1 MESTSVLVVD
11 DEPGIALLCNRVLS
25 RAGYDVISET
35 NPRIAIERLQQK
47 HFDLLVVDI
56 RMPEVDGFDVIS
68 RAQMIQPDIAV
79 LVMTGFGT
87 VETAIRAL
95 RQGVDGLLLK
105 PFQKSDELLLA
116 VRQALT
122 DNQRKRDT
130 ARVSAL
136 RPLFNVTETLFA
148 ETDRD
153 RLLELI
159 VSAICEHLS
168 CSNVAYYEVDNG
180 HVSVVAQR
188 GRVFQVNEA
197 SAGADFAARLI
208 RRVDEDGNPFVINAT
223 GPGEQDAQSLLSTL
237 GLGTAILIPVARV
250 SLHSVLFA
258 ARDVSTAERPFR
270 GADLEMFFVLARQAV
285 VAMENARLYADL
297 RDYIR
302 RVEDS
307 QQAMLRAEKMAAAGR
322 LTASIAHEVNN
333 PLQSV
338 QNCLHL
344 AGRED
349 LPTEKRKEYFSLAQM
364 ELERLMKTM
373 QRMLDF
379 YRPGAAKV
387 GQVNIL
393 ELLQHV
399 MSLTSQQLAQRHI
412 EMDADL
418 PDSLPLIYAVSS
430 QIQQIFF
437 NLILNSLDAMPMGG
451 KLTIRAREFE
461 HGVEI
466 MFQDTGPGIPENRR
480 NDIFE
485 PFFSTKEGGTG
496 LGLTVSYN
504 IVTAHGGTLDLVTQD
519 EPGACFRLFLPIGDK
534 Q

>member
-1 MESTSVLVVD
+1 MESVSILVVD
-11 DEPGIALLCNRVLS
+11 DEPGIALLCKRILI
-25 RAGYDVISET
+25 RAGYEVTSET
-35 NPRIAIERLQQK
+35 DPLVAIERLQEY
-47 HFDLLVVDI
+47 HFDLLLVDI

-68 RAQMIQPDIAV
+68 RAKIVQPDIAV

-105 PFQKSDELLLA
+105 PFEKSQELLQA
-116 VRQALT
+116 VRQALS

-130 ARVSAL
+130 ARLSAL

-148 ETDRD
+148 ETDRS
-153 RLLELI
+153 RLLDLI
-159 VSAICEHLS
+159 VTAICDHLH
-168 CSNVAYYEVDNG
+168 CSNVAYYEVKDG
-180 HVSVVAQR
+180 SVTIIAQR
-188 GRVFQVNEA
+188 GNVLQVESSN
-197 SAGADFAARLI
+197 FAEQLV
-208 RRVDEDGNPFVINAT
+208 RRVDADGDPIVINAT
-223 GPGEQDAQSLLSTL
+223 GPGEADTQSLLFTL
-237 GLGTAILIPVARV
+237 GLGAALLIPVAR
-250 SLHSVLFA
+250 SNLHSVFFA
-258 ARDVSTAERPFR
+258 ARDASGAERPFR
-270 GADLEMFFVLARQAV
+270 GADLEMFFVLARQAI

-297 RDYIR
+297 RDYVR

-307 QQAMLRAEKMAAAGR
+307 QQALLRAEKMAAAGR

-349 LPTEKRKEYFSLAQM
+349 LSPEKRREYFDLARN

-379 YRPGAAKV
+379 YRPGAVKV
-387 GQVNIL
+387 ERVDVL
-393 ELLQHV
+393 DLLKHV
-399 MSLTSQQLAQRHI
+399 LSLTSQQLGQRQI
-412 EMDADL
+412 QVTTDL
-418 PDSLPLIYAVSS
+418 PDSLPTIYAVSS

-437 NLILNSLDAMPMGG
+437 NLILNSFDAMPAGG
-451 KLTIRAREFE
+451 DLKITARELNQ
-461 HGVEI
+461 GVE
-466 MFQDTGPGIPENRR
+466 MTFQDNGPGIPAERR
-480 NDIFE
+480 NNIFE

-504 IVTAHGGTLDLVTQD
+504 IVTAHGGTLDLAD
-519 EPGACFRLFLPIGDK
+519 LNGSGACFRLFLPMGEI

>member
-1 MESTSVLVVD
+1 MESISILVVD
-11 DEPGIALLCNRVLS
+11 DEPGIALLCDRILS
-25 RAGYDVISET
+25 RAGYEVLSET
-35 NPRIAIERLQQK
+35 NPHAAIEDLQQK
-47 HFDLLVVDI
+47 RFDLLLVDI

-68 RAQMIQPDIAV
+68 RAQMVQPDIAV

-105 PFQKSDELLLA
+105 PFKQSEELLQA
-116 VRQALT
+116 VRQALN

-148 ETDRD
+148 ETNRD

-159 VSAICEHLS
+159 VTAICDHLN
-168 CSNVAYYEVDNG
+168 CSNVAYYQVDNG
-180 HVSVVAQR
+180 EVAVVAQQ
-188 GRVFQVNEA
+188 GKVLQVDA
-197 SAGADFAARLI
+197 SDFAAQLVS
-208 RRVDEDGNPFVINAT
+208 RVDADGDPIVINAT
-223 GPGEQDAQSLLSTL
+223 GPGEADAQALLSSL
-237 GLGTAILIPVARV
+237 ELGTAILIPVAR
-250 SLHSVLFA
+250 SNLHSVFFA
-258 ARDVSTAERPFR
+258 ARDVSVTERPFR

-285 VAMENARLYADL
+285 VAMENASLYADL
-297 RDYIR
+297 RAYVR

-307 QQAMLRAEKMAAAGR
+307 QQALLRAEKMAAAGR

-349 LPTEKRKEYFSLAQM
+349 LPAEKRQEYFELARN

-387 GQVNIL
+387 TQVDVL

-399 MSLTSQQLAQRHI
+399 LSLTSQQLGQRHI
-412 EMDADL
+412 EVQTDL
-418 PDSLPLIYAVSS
+418 PDSLPEIFAVSS

-437 NLILNSLDAMPMGG
+437 NLILNALDAMPGGG
-451 KLTIRAREFE
+451 KLEIVAREHE
-461 HGVEI
+461 RGIE
-466 MFQDTGPGIPENRR
+466 MTFQDSGPGIPENKR

-504 IVTAHGGTLDLVTQD
+504 IVTAHGGTLDLVNGNK
-519 EPGACFRLFLPIGDK
+519 PGACFRLFLPMGDK

>member
-1 MESTSVLVVD
+1 METVSILVVD
-11 DEPGIALLCNRVLS
+11 DEPGIALLCKRILA
-25 RAGYDVISET
+25 RAGYQVTSET
-35 NPRIAIERLQQK
+35 DPRIAIGRLQEI
-47 HFDLLVVDI
+47 HFDLLLVDI

-68 RAQMIQPDIAV
+68 RAKIVQPDIAV

-87 VETAIRAL
+87 VETAIRVL

-105 PFQKSDELLLA
+105 PFEKSQELMQA
-116 VRQALT
+116 VRQALS

-130 ARVSAL
+130 ARLSAL

-153 RLLELI
+153 RLLDLI
-159 VSAICEHLS
+159 LTAICDHLH
-168 CSNVAYYEVDNG
+168 CSNVGYYEVKDGN
-180 HVSVVAQR
+180 VVIIAQR
-188 GRVFQVNEA
+188 GKVLQVG
-197 SAGADFAARLI
+197 SSSFAEQLVG
-208 RRVDEDGNPFVINAT
+208 RVDADGDPIVINAT
-223 GPGEQDAQSLLSTL
+223 GPGEADAQSLLSTI
-237 GLGTAILIPVARV
+237 GLGAAILIPIVR
-250 SLHSVLFA
+250 SDLHSVFFA
-258 ARDVSTAERPFR
+258 GRDARGAGAAERPFR

-285 VAMENARLYADL
+285 VALENARLYADL

-349 LPTEKRKEYFSLAQM
+349 LPPEKRKEYFDLARN

-379 YRPGAAKV
+379 YRPGATRV
-387 GQVNIL
+387 ERVDVL
-393 ELLQHV
+393 ELLKHV
-399 MSLTSQQLAQRHI
+399 LSLTSQQLGQRQI
-412 EMDADL
+412 EVTTDL
-418 PDSLPLIYAVSS
+418 PDSLPAIYVVSS

-437 NLILNSLDAMPMGG
+437 NLILNSFDAMPAGG
-451 KLTIRAREFE
+451 ELIISARELNQ
-461 HGVEI
+461 GVE
-466 MFQDTGPGIPENRR
+466 MTFQDNGPGIPEDRR
-480 NDIFE
+480 NNIFE

-504 IVTAHGGTLDLVTQD
+504 IVTAHGGTLDLTNQNGS
-519 EPGACFRLFLPIGDK
+519 GACFRLFLPIGEI

>member
-1 MESTSVLVVD
+1 MESISVLVVD
-11 DEPGIALLCNRVLS
+11 DEPGIALLCDRILS
-25 RAGYDVISET
+25 RAGYAVISET
-35 NPRIAIERLQQK
+35 NPRQAIEDLQQK
-47 HFDLLVVDI
+47 RFDLLLVDI

-68 RAQMIQPDIAV
+68 RAQMVQPDIAV

-105 PFQKSDELLLA
+105 PFKQSEELLQA

-148 ETDRD
+148 ETNRD

-159 VSAICEHLS
+159 ITAICDHLN
-168 CSNVAYYEVDNG
+168 CSNVAYYQVDNG
-180 HVSVVAQR
+180 KVAVVAQE
-188 GRVFQVNEA
+188 GKVLQVDA
-197 SAGADFAARLI
+197 SNFAAQLI
-208 RRVDEDGNPFVINAT
+208 SRVDADGDPIVINAT
-223 GPGEQDAQSLLSTL
+223 GPGEADAQALLSSL
-237 GLGTAILIPVARV
+237 ELGTAILIPVAR
-250 SLHSVLFA
+250 SNLHSVFFA
-258 ARDVSTAERPFR
+258 ARDVSVTERPFR

-285 VAMENARLYADL
+285 VAMENASLYADL
-297 RDYIR
+297 RAYVR

-307 QQAMLRAEKMAAAGR
+307 QQALLRAEKMAAAGR

-349 LPTEKRKEYFSLAQM
+349 LPAEKRQEYFELARN

-387 GQVNIL
+387 TEVDVL

-399 MSLTSQQLAQRHI
+399 LSLTSQQLGQRHI
-412 EMDADL
+412 EVETDL
-418 PDSLPLIYAVSS
+418 PESLPEIFAVSS

-437 NLILNSLDAMPMGG
+437 NLILNALDAMPGGG
-451 KLTIRAREFE
+451 KLEIRAREHE
-461 HGVEI
+461 RGIE
-466 MFQDTGPGIPENRR
+466 MTFQDSGPGIPENKR

-504 IVTAHGGTLDLVTQD
+504 IVTAHGGTLDLVN
-519 EPGACFRLFLPIGDK
+519 ENKPGACFRLFLPMGDK

>member
-1 MESTSVLVVD
+1 MESISVLVVD
-11 DEPGIALLCNRVLS
+11 DEPGIALLCDRILN
-25 RAGYDVISET
+25 RAGYNVLAET
-35 NPRIAIERLQQK
+35 NPRTAIENLQQK
-47 HFDLLVVDI
+47 RFDLLLVDI

-68 RAQMIQPDIAV
+68 RAQMVQPDIAV

-105 PFQKSDELLLA
+105 PFKQSEELLQA

-130 ARVSAL
+130 ARVAAL

-148 ETDRD
+148 ETNRD

-159 VSAICEHLS
+159 VTAICDHLN
-168 CSNVAYYEVDNG
+168 CSNVAYYQVENG
-180 HVSVVAQR
+180 KVTVVAQR
-188 GRVFQVNEA
+188 GKVLQVDESN
-197 SAGADFAARLI
+197 FAEQLVS
-208 RRVDEDGNPFVINAT
+208 RVDADGDPIVINAT
-223 GPGEQDAQSLLSTL
+223 GPGEENAQSLLSTL
-237 GLGTAILIPVARV
+237 GLGTAILIPVAR
-250 SLHSVLFA
+250 SNLHSVFFA
-258 ARDVSTAERPFR
+258 ARDAIGTERPFR

-285 VAMENARLYADL
+285 VAMENASLYADL
-297 RDYIR
+297 RAYVR

-307 QQAMLRAEKMAAAGR
+307 QQALLRAEKMAAAGR

-349 LPTEKRKEYFSLAQM
+349 LPPEKRREYFDLARN
-364 ELERLMKTM
+364 ELERLMKTT

-379 YRPGAAKV
+379 YRPGAAKF
-387 GQVNIL
+387 GQVDVL

-399 MSLTSQQLAQRHI
+399 LSLTSQQLGQRHI
-412 EMDADL
+412 EMHTDL
-418 PDSLPLIYAVSS
+418 PQSLPAIYAVSS

-437 NLILNSLDAMPMGG
+437 NLILNSLDAMPAGG
-451 KLTIRAREFE
+451 KLEIKARELE
-461 HGVEI
+461 HGMEI
-466 MFQDTGPGIPENRR
+466 IFQDNGPGIPENKR
-480 NDIFE
+480 NNIFE

-504 IVTAHGGTLDLVTQD
+504 IVTAHGGTLDLVNES
-519 EPGACFRLFLPIGDK
+519 EPGACFRLFLPTGDK

>member
-1 MESTSVLVVD
+1 METVSILVVD
-11 DEPGIALLCNRVLS
+11 DEPGIALLCKRILV
-25 RAGYDVISET
+25 RAGYEVTSET
-35 NPRIAIERLQQK
+35 DPRVAIERLQEI
-47 HFDLLVVDI
+47 HFDLLLVDI

-68 RAQMIQPDIAV
+68 RAKIVQPDIAV

-105 PFQKSDELLLA
+105 PFEKSQELLQA
-116 VRQALT
+116 VRQALS

-130 ARVSAL
+130 ARLSAL

-148 ETDRD
+148 ETDRN
-153 RLLELI
+153 RLLDLI
-159 VSAICEHLS
+159 VTAICDHLH
-168 CSNVAYYEVDNG
+168 CSNVAYYEVNDEN
-180 HVSVVAQR
+180 VTIIAQR
-188 GRVFQVNEA
+188 GKVLQVDSSN
-197 SAGADFAARLI
+197 FAEQLV
-208 RRVDEDGNPFVINAT
+208 RRVDVDGDPIVINAT
-223 GPGEQDAQSLLSTL
+223 GPGEADAQSLLSTL
-237 GLGTAILIPVARV
+237 GLGAAILIPVAR
-250 SLHSVLFA
+250 SDLHSVFFA
-258 ARDVSTAERPFR
+258 ARDASAAERPFR

-349 LPTEKRKEYFSLAQM
+349 LPPEKRREYFELARN

-379 YRPGAAKV
+379 YRPGATRV
-387 GQVNIL
+387 ERVDVL
-393 ELLQHV
+393 DLLKHV
-399 MSLTSQQLAQRHI
+399 LSLTSQQLGQRQI
-412 EMDADL
+412 QVITDL
-418 PDSLPLIYAVSS
+418 PDSLPAIYAVSS

-437 NLILNSLDAMPMGG
+437 NLILNSFDAMPAGG
-451 KLTIRAREFE
+451 NLTISARGSNQ
-461 HGVEI
+461 GVE
-466 MFQDTGPGIPENRR
+466 MTFQDNGPGIPEDRR
-480 NDIFE
+480 NNIFE

-504 IVTAHGGTLDLVTQD
+504 IVTAHGGTLELANQNGS
-519 EPGACFRLFLPIGDK
+519 GACFRLFLPMGDA

>member
-1 MESTSVLVVD
+1 MEAISVLVVD
-11 DEPGIALLCNRVLS
+11 DEPGIALLCDRILS
-25 RAGYDVISET
+25 RAGYSVISET
-35 NPRIAIERLQQK
+35 NPHTAIEDLQQK
-47 HFDLLVVDI
+47 RFDLLLVDI
-56 RMPEVDGFDVIS
+56 RMPDVDGFDVIS
-68 RAQMIQPDIAV
+68 RAQMVQPDIAV

-105 PFQKSDELLLA
+105 PFKQSEELLQA
-116 VRQALT
+116 VRQALM

-136 RPLFNVTETLFA
+136 RPLFSVTETLFA
-148 ETDRD
+148 ETNRD
-153 RLLELI
+153 RLLDLI
-159 VSAICEHLS
+159 VTAICDHLN
-168 CSNVAYYEVDNG
+168 CSNVAYYQVENG
-180 HVSVVAQR
+180 KVAVVAQR
-188 GRVFQVNEA
+188 GKVLQVDT
-197 SAGADFAARLI
+197 SDFAAQLVS
-208 RRVDEDGNPFVINAT
+208 RVDADGDPIVINAT
-223 GPGEQDAQSLLSTL
+223 GPGEEDAQSLLSTL
-237 GLGTAILIPVARV
+237 GLDTAILIPIAR
-250 SLHSVLFA
+250 SNLHSVFFA
-258 ARDVSTAERPFR
+258 ARDVGVAERPFR

-285 VAMENARLYADL
+285 VALENASLYADL
-297 RDYIR
+297 RAYVR

-307 QQAMLRAEKMAAAGR
+307 QQALLRAEKMAAAGR

-349 LPTEKRKEYFSLAQM
+349 LPPEKRQEYFDLARN
-364 ELERLMKTM
+364 ELERLMKTT

-379 YRPGAAKV
+379 YRPGSSKV
-387 GQVNIL
+387 EQVDIL

-399 MSLTSQQLAQRHI
+399 LSLTAQQLGQRHI
-412 EMDADL
+412 EVLTDL
-418 PDSLPLIYAVSS
+418 PQSLPAIFAVSS

-437 NLILNSLDAMPMGG
+437 NLILNALDAMPAGG
-451 KLTIRAREFE
+451 KLEIRARERE
-461 HGVEI
+461 RGVEMI
-466 MFQDTGPGIPENRR
+466 FQDTGPGIPESKR

-504 IVTAHGGTLDLVTQD
+504 IVTAHGGTLDLINGNK
-519 EPGACFRLFLPIGDK
+519 PGACFRLFLPMGDK

>member
-1 MESTSVLVVD
+1 MESISILVVD
-11 DEPGIALLCNRVLS
+11 DEPGIALLCDRILN
-25 RAGYDVISET
+25 RAGYNVFSET
-35 NPRIAIERLQQK
+35 NPRTAIENLQQK
-47 HFDLLVVDI
+47 RFDLLLVDI

-68 RAQMIQPDIAV
+68 RAQMVQPDIAV

-105 PFQKSDELLLA
+105 PFKQSEELLQA

-130 ARVSAL
+130 ARVAAL

-148 ETDRD
+148 ETNRD

-159 VSAICEHLS
+159 VSAICDHLN
-168 CSNVAYYEVDNG
+168 CANVAYYQVENGQVTVIAKHGRVLQVDESNIAVQLIG
-180 HVSVVAQR
+180 HVD
-188 GRVFQVNEA
+188 
-197 SAGADFAARLI
+197 ADGDPIL
-208 RRVDEDGNPFVINAT
+208 INAT
-223 GPGEQDAQSLLSTL
+223 GPGEEDAQSLLSTL
-237 GLGTAILIPVARV
+237 GLGTAILIPVTR
-250 SLHSVLFA
+250 SNLHSVFFA
-258 ARDVSTAERPFR
+258 ARDLSGTERPFR

-285 VAMENARLYADL
+285 VALENASLYADL
-297 RDYIR
+297 RAYVR

-307 QQAMLRAEKMAAAGR
+307 QQALLRAEKMAAAGR

-349 LPTEKRKEYFSLAQM
+349 LPPEKRREYFDLAKN
-364 ELERLMKTM
+364 ELERLMKTT

-387 GQVNIL
+387 EPVDVL

-399 MSLTSQQLAQRHI
+399 LSLTSQQLGQRHI
-412 EMDADL
+412 ELHTDL
-418 PDSLPLIYAVSS
+418 PQSLPAIYAVSS

-437 NLILNSLDAMPMGG
+437 NLILNSLDAMPAGG
-451 KLTIRAREFE
+451 KLDIMARELD
-461 HGVEI
+461 HGIEI
-466 MFQDTGPGIPENRR
+466 IFQDNGPGIPETKR
-480 NDIFE
+480 NNIFE

-504 IVTAHGGTLDLVTQD
+504 IVTAHGGTLDLVNES
-519 EPGACFRLFLPIGDK
+519 EPGACFRLFLPTGDK

>member
-1 MESTSVLVVD
+1 METVSVLVVD
-11 DEPGIALLCNRVLS
+11 DEPGIAALCKRVLS
-25 RAGYDVISET
+25 RAGYDVVSLT
-35 NPRIAIERLQQK
+35 DPRAAIEHLQHHRL
-47 HFDLLVVDI
+47 DLLVVDI

-68 RAQMIQPDIAV
+68 RAQMVQPDIAV

-105 PFQKSDELLLA
+105 PFERSDELLSS
-116 VRQALT
+116 VRQVLT

-130 ARVSAL
+130 ARMQAL
-136 RPLFNVTETLFA
+136 RPLFNVTETLFS

-159 VSAICEHLS
+159 LSAMRDHLH
-168 CSNVAYYEVDNG
+168 CSNVAYYKVEDG
-180 HVSVVAQR
+180 SVSTVAQR
-188 GRVFQVNEA
+188 GRVLQVDGGN
-197 SAGADFAARLI
+197 FATQLI
-208 RRVDEDGNPFVINAT
+208 RSVDSDGNPIVFNAT
-223 GPGEQDAQSLLSTL
+223 GPGEADAQALLSTL
-237 GLGTAILIPVARV
+237 GLGSAILIPVAR
-250 SLHSVLFA
+250 SNLHAVLFA
-258 ARDVSTAERPFR
+258 ARDASGSPFR

-285 VAMENARLYADL
+285 VAMENARLYDDL
-297 RDYIR
+297 RSYVRQI
-302 RVEDS
+302 EES
-307 QQAMLRAEKMAAAGR
+307 QQALLRVEKMAAAGR

-349 LPTEKRKEYFSLAQM
+349 LEPEKRKEYFELAKK
-364 ELERLMKTM
+364 ELERLTKTV

-379 YRPGAAKV
+379 YRPGAARV
-387 GQVNIL
+387 EQVDVL
-393 ELLQHV
+393 DLLNHV
-399 MSLTSQQLAQRHI
+399 LSLTSSQLRSKNIHI
-412 EMDADL
+412 VTDL
-418 PDSLPLIYAVSS
+418 PDAMPLIYAVSS

-437 NLILNSLDAMPMGG
+437 NLILNSFDAMPEGG
-451 KLTIRAREFE
+451 ELRVGARAVTG
-461 HGVEI
+461 GVEI
-466 MFQDTGPGIPENRR
+466 LFEDSGPGIPADRREN
-480 NDIFE
+480 IFE

-504 IVTAHGGTLDLVTQD
+504 IVTAHGGTLDLIDGQGS
-519 EPGACFRLFLPIGDK
+519 GACFRLFLPMGDK

>member
-1 MESTSVLVVD
+1 
-11 DEPGIALLCNRVLS
+11 
-25 RAGYDVISET
+25 
-35 NPRIAIERLQQK
+35 
-47 HFDLLVVDI
+47 
-56 RMPEVDGFDVIS
+56 
-68 RAQMIQPDIAV
+68 
-79 LVMTGFGT
+79 
-87 VETAIRAL
+87 
-95 RQGVDGLLLK
+95 
-105 PFQKSDELLLA
+105 
-116 VRQALT
+116 
-122 DNQRKRDT
+122 
-130 ARVSAL
+130 
-136 RPLFNVTETLFA
+136 
-148 ETDRD
+148 
-153 RLLELI
+153 
-159 VSAICEHLS
+159 
-168 CSNVAYYEVDNG
+168 
-180 HVSVVAQR
+180 
-188 GRVFQVNEA
+188 
-197 SAGADFAARLI
+197 
-208 RRVDEDGNPFVINAT
+208 
-223 GPGEQDAQSLLSTL
+223 
-237 GLGTAILIPVARV
+237 
-250 SLHSVLFA
+250 
-258 ARDVSTAERPFR
+258 
-270 GADLEMFFVLARQAV
+270 
-285 VAMENARLYADL
+285 
-297 RDYIR
+297 
-302 RVEDS
+302 
-307 QQAMLRAEKMAAAGR
+307 
-322 LTASIAHEVNN
+322 
-333 PLQSV
+333 
-338 QNCLHL
+338 
-344 AGRED
+344 
-349 LPTEKRKEYFSLAQM
+349 M

>member
-1 MESTSVLVVD
+1 METISVLVVD
-11 DEPGIALLCNRVLS
+11 DEPGIALLCNRILS
-25 RAGYDVISET
+25 RAGYDVTSET
-35 NPRIAIERLQQK
+35 DPRVAIEHLQ
-47 HFDLLVVDI
+47 HRRVDLLLVDI

-68 RAQMIQPDIAV
+68 RAQMVQPDVAV

-105 PFQKSDELLLA
+105 PFNKSEELLQA

-130 ARVSAL
+130 ARISAL
-136 RPLFNVTETLFA
+136 RPLFNVSETLFA

-159 VSAICEHLS
+159 VSAIREHLH
-168 CSNVAYYEVDNG
+168 CSNVAYYEVKNG
-180 HVSVVAQR
+180 EVSVIAQR
-188 GRVFQVNEA
+188 GNVLDVEGNQ
-197 SAGADFAARLI
+197 FAAQLVS
-208 RRVDEDGNPFVINAT
+208 RVDADGDPIVINAT
-223 GPGEQDAQSLLSTL
+223 GPGEADAQALLSTL
-237 GLGTAILIPVARV
+237 GLGAAILIPVARTNM
-250 SLHSVLFA
+250 HSVLFA
-258 ARDVSTAERPFR
+258 ARDATSAALPFR
-270 GADLEMFFVLARQAV
+270 GSDLEMFFVLARQAV

-297 RDYIR
+297 RDYVR
-302 RVEDS
+302 KLEES
-307 QQAMLRAEKMAAAGR
+307 QAAMLRAEKMAAAGR
-322 LTASIAHEVNN
+322 LTASIAHEINN

-344 AGRED
+344 AGHED
-349 LPTEKRKEYFSLAQM
+349 LPPEKRREYFDLAKN
-364 ELERLMKTM
+364 ELERLMKTS

-379 YRPGAAKV
+379 YRPGAVKME
-387 GQVNIL
+387 QVDVL

-399 MSLTSQQLAQRHI
+399 LSLTSQQLRQREI
-412 EMDADL
+412 NVNIDL
-418 PDSLPLIYAVSS
+418 PMSLPSVYAVSG
-430 QIQQIFF
+430 QIQQVFL
-437 NLILNSLDAMPMGG
+437 NLILNSLDAMPAGG
-451 KLTIRAREFE
+451 DLTVSARALEN
-461 HGVEI
+461 GVEI
-466 MFQDTGPGIPENRR
+466 TFRDTGPGIPESHR

-504 IVTAHGGTLDLVTQD
+504 IVTAHGGTLDLLNGHQ
-519 EPGACFRLFLPIGDK
+519 PGACFRLFLPFGDK

>member
-1 MESTSVLVVD
+1 MEAISILVVD
-11 DEPGIALLCNRVLS
+11 DEPGIALLCNRILS
-25 RAGYDVISET
+25 RAGYEVISET
-35 NPRIAIERLQQK
+35 DPRIAIERLQ
-47 HFDLLVVDI
+47 HTHIDLLLVDI

-68 RAQMIQPDIAV
+68 RARMAQPDVAA

-105 PFQKSDELLLA
+105 PFNKSEELLQA
-116 VRQALT
+116 VQQALA
-122 DNQRKRDT
+122 DSQRKRDT
-130 ARVSAL
+130 ARVLAL

-159 VSAICEHLS
+159 VSAICEHLH
-168 CSNVAYYEVDNG
+168 CSNVAYYQVENG
-180 HVSVVAQR
+180 KVSVIAQR
-188 GRVFQVNEA
+188 GKVLQLDGNN
-197 SAGADFAARLI
+197 FAAQLVS
-208 RRVDEDGNPFVINAT
+208 RVDADGNPIVINAT
-223 GPGEQDAQSLLSTL
+223 GPGEAEAQALLSAL
-237 GLGTAILIPVARV
+237 GLDSAILMPVTR
-250 SLHSVLFA
+250 SNLHTVLFA
-258 ARDVSTAERPFR
+258 ARDAGNVARPFR
-270 GADLEMFFVLARQAV
+270 GSDLEMFFVLARQAV
-285 VAMENARLYADL
+285 VAMENARLYEDL
-297 RDYIR
+297 RAYVR
-302 RVEDS
+302 RVEES
-307 QQAMLRAEKMAAAGR
+307 QEVLLRAEKMAAAGR

-349 LPTEKRKEYFSLAQM
+349 MPADKRKEYFELAQN

-373 QRMLDF
+373 HRMLDF
-379 YRPGAAKV
+379 YRPGAARV
-387 GQVNIL
+387 EQVDIL

-399 MSLTSQQLAQRHI
+399 LSLASQQLSQRRI
-412 EMDADL
+412 IVKKNVPE
-418 PDSLPLIYAVSS
+418 SLPVIYAVSG
-430 QIQQIFF
+430 QIQQVFL
-437 NLILNSLDAMPMGG
+437 NLILNSLDAMPSGG
-451 KLTIRAREFE
+451 ELKVDAQAVD

-466 MFQDTGPGIPENRR
+466 TFRDTGPGIPESHR
-480 NDIFE
+480 NDVFE

-504 IVTAHGGTLDLVTQD
+504 IVTAHGGTLNLVNGP
-519 EPGACFRLFLPIGDK
+519 ESGACFRLFLPSGDK

>member
-1 MESTSVLVVD
+1 MKSVSILVVD

-25 RAGYDVISET
+25 RAGYEVTSLTD
-35 NPRIAIERLQQK
+35 PRLALEHLQQQQ
-47 HFDLLVVDI
+47 FDLLLVDI

-68 RAQMIQPDIAV
+68 RARILQPDVAV

-95 RQGVDGLLLK
+95 RQGVDGLILK
-105 PFQKSDELLLA
+105 PFEKREELLQT
-116 VRQALT
+116 VRQALS

-136 RPLFNVTETLFA
+136 RPLFNVTETLFS

-153 RLLELI
+153 RLLDLI
-159 VSAICEHLS
+159 VTAICDHLH
-168 CSNVAYYEVDNG
+168 CPNAAYYEVKGNK
-180 HVSVVAQR
+180 VSVIAQR
-188 GRVFQVNEA
+188 GNILHAENLN
-197 SAGADFAARLI
+197 FAEQLI
-208 RRVDEDGNPFVINAT
+208 CRVDTDGDPMVINAT
-223 GPGEQDAQSLLSTL
+223 GPGETDAQQLLSKL
-237 GLGTAILIPVARV
+237 GLGAAILIPVARPDV
-250 SLHSVLFA
+250 HSVFFA
-258 ARDVSTAERPFR
+258 ARDASGVARPFR
-270 GADLEMFFVLARQAV
+270 GADLELFFVLARQAV

-297 RDYIR
+297 RAYIR

-349 LPTEKRKEYFSLAQM
+349 LPPEKRTEYLQLAQN

-379 YRPGAAKV
+379 YRPGAVKV
-387 GQVNIL
+387 EQVDLL
-393 ELLQHV
+393 ELLKHV
-399 MSLTSQQLAQRHI
+399 LNLTSQQLSQREI
-412 EMDADL
+412 RVTTEL
-418 PDSLPLIYAVSS
+418 PDSLPTIYAVSG
-430 QIQQIFF
+430 QIQQIFI
-437 NLILNSLDAMPMGG
+437 NLILNALDAMPAGG
-451 KLTIRAREFE
+451 EIKISAREINQ
-461 HGVEI
+461 GVEMI
-466 MFQDTGPGIPENRR
+466 FQDSGPGIPEDRR
-480 NDIFE
+480 NNVFE

-504 IVTAHGGTLDLVTQD
+504 IVTAHGGTLDLMNQNGS
-519 EPGACFRLFLPIGDK
+519 GACFRLFLPMGE
-534 Q
+534 QGQ

>member
-1 MESTSVLVVD
+1 
-11 DEPGIALLCNRVLS
+11 
-25 RAGYDVISET
+25 
-35 NPRIAIERLQQK
+35 
-47 HFDLLVVDI
+47 
-56 RMPEVDGFDVIS
+56 
-68 RAQMIQPDIAV
+68 
-79 LVMTGFGT
+79 MTGFGT

-105 PFQKSDELLLA
+105 PFKQSEELLQA

-148 ETDRD
+148 ETNRD

-159 VSAICEHLS
+159 VTAICDHLN
-168 CSNVAYYEVDNG
+168 CSNVAYYQVENG
-180 HVSVVAQR
+180 KVAVVAQQ
-188 GRVFQVNEA
+188 GKVLQVDA
-197 SAGADFAARLI
+197 SSFAAQLVS
-208 RRVDEDGNPFVINAT
+208 RVDADGDPIVINST
-223 GPGEQDAQSLLSTL
+223 GPGEEDTQALLASL
-237 GLGTAILIPVARV
+237 GLGTAILIPVAR
-250 SLHSVLFA
+250 SNLHSVFFA
-258 ARDVSTAERPFR
+258 ARDVSVAERPFR

-285 VAMENARLYADL
+285 VAMENASLYADL
-297 RDYIR
+297 RAYVR

-307 QQAMLRAEKMAAAGR
+307 QQALLRAEKMAAAGR

-349 LPTEKRKEYFSLAQM
+349 LPAEKRQEYFELARN

-387 GQVNIL
+387 EPVDVL

-399 MSLTSQQLAQRHI
+399 LSLTSQQLGQRHI
-412 EMDADL
+412 EVQTEL
-418 PDSLPLIYAVSS
+418 PQSLPEIFAVSS

-437 NLILNSLDAMPMGG
+437 NLILNALDAMPAGG
-451 KLTIRAREFE
+451 KLEIRARERD
-461 HGVEI
+461 HGVE
-466 MFQDTGPGIPENRR
+466 MTFQDYGPGIPESKR

-504 IVTAHGGTLDLVTQD
+504 IVTAHGGTLDLINGNQ
-519 EPGACFRLFLPIGDK
+519 PGACFRLFLPMGDK